1 MSSFQLLWNLGNSKF
16 VDYPFLVN
24 MVHKFCE
31 GMCINAN
38 VRYREAFFKN
48 VGGGLSTVLTMKDL
62 DRAFIG
68 KSII

>member
-1 MSSFQLLWNLGNSKF
+1 M
-16 VDYPFLVN
+16 DYPFLVN

>member
-24 MVHKFCE
+24 MVHKLCE
-31 GMCINAN
+31 GMSISAN
-38 VRYREAFFKN
+38 VKYREGFFKN
-48 VGGGLSTVLTMKDL
+48 VGGGFSTVLTVKDL